1 MAADPVLK
9 PLGDSLFVIWKDRAV
24 LEFARVSEHRDSLS
38 AEVTVSN
45 AAGTELHWA
54 RVNLASTQGRNAVVK
69 AVEEAEPTD
78 DWRPMIERACRLVAH
93 HVRTGDPAVP
103 LVATAPETAHRWAVE
118 GWMPH
123 GQITVLFGDGGSLK
137 SYLALTL
144 ATTGLLDRALTPRW
158 HMRALHRVLYL
169 DWEADRAEQQT
180 RLWRLTSG
188 LGSIPCD
195 GAILH
200 RTMRRPLRDEIV
212 ALRTEVA
219 RGGVDFVIAD
229 SLAPA
234 SGPEPEH
241 ADAALGALL
250 ALRSLAVTVLCLA
263 HVNKLQADAKAPAR
277 PYGSVH
283 IQNLARSTIE
293 ARASEADDH
302 AQATVSL
309 YHRKSNHGPKMMP
322 AALRFT
328 FDPSGAIRIGPGTPD
343 LGPTSV
349 AFQLLEALR
358 SGSKLSVALAEEL
371 DVTPATLRSTLSR
384 LEKRG
389 MVMRIT
395 DGGRGRGQETEWGLT
410 DSKRGSKRDTPDRD
424 ATLSR
429 EDDDDRVPF

>member
-241 ADAALGALL
+241 AEGTECRDRRQHL
-250 ALRSLAVTVLCLA
+250 
-263 HVNKLQADAKAPAR
+263 
-277 PYGSVH
+277 
-283 IQNLARSTIE
+283 
-293 ARASEADDH
+293 
-302 AQATVSL
+302 
-309 YHRKSNHGPKMMP
+309 HR
-322 AALRFT
+322 
-328 FDPSGAIRIGPGTPD
+328 
-343 LGPTSV
+343 
-349 AFQLLEALR
+349 
-358 SGSKLSVALAEEL
+358 
-371 DVTPATLRSTLSR
+371 
-384 LEKRG
+384 
-389 MVMRIT
+389 
-395 DGGRGRGQETEWGLT
+395 
-410 DSKRGSKRDTPDRD
+410 
-424 ATLSR
+424 
-429 EDDDDRVPF
+429 